1 MIPHQL
7 NGLIDQL
14 PPVLQTCRS
23 IPPPQLLQHLFLGVL
38 THICIHLPGN
48 TPF

>member
-1 MIPHQL
+1 MTTHQL

-14 PPVLQTCRS
+14 PPLLPTCRS
-23 IPPPQLLQHLFLGVL
+23 IPLPQLFQHPFLGVL

-48 TPF
+48 TPS